1 MVLGQMQWPVET
13 VAIPEVIYNFSKCFY
28 RLVRVKEV
36 HFAKKNNQCGDYLTG
51 LRNSYLLLFGV

>member
-1 MVLGQMQWPVET
+1 MQWPVET